1 MNTDISE
8 IFYLPYSLCFIS
20 YLIGSFPTGYLT
32 GKLVYGINLFEHGS
46 KNVGATNALRVL
58 GKKAGIFVLT
68 VDALKGALP
77 VLIVTYILRL
87 DYQWCLATGV
97 FAIFGH
103 TFSPFI
109 KFKGGKGV
117 ATSAGTFL
125 ALVPLAF
132 GTSFVT
138 FICVVALTKFVSL
151 GSILASIMLPIA
163 CALLYPTKPALW
175 QACTLLAIFITFKH
189 RSNIGRLLRGEENRF
204 NWGKK

>member
-1 MNTDISE
+1 MTE
-8 IFYLPYSLCFIS
+8 IFYFPYSLLLIS
-20 YLIGSFPTGYLT
+20 YLIGSFPTGYLM
-32 GKLVYGINLFEHGS
+32 GKIVYGVNLFEHGS

-58 GKKAGIFVLT
+58 GKKAGTCVLI
-68 VDALKGALP
+68 VDASKGALP
-77 VLIVTYILRL
+77 VLVVNYVLTL
-87 DYQWCLATGV
+87 DYQWSLAVGI

-132 GTSFVT
+132 GVSFTT
-138 FICVVALTKFVSL
+138 FVGIVILTKFVSL
-151 GSILASIMLPIA
+151 GSILAAIILPIA
-163 CALLYPTKPALW
+163 CAFLYPAKPALW
-175 QACTLLAIFITFKH
+175 QACTVLAIFITFKH
-189 RSNIGRLLRGEENRF
+189 RSNIRRLLRGEENRF